1 MENNVSWHG
10 TAPNEEQR
18 KNGYRRIRKGR
29 SIMGIATR
37 EAYGQALVE
46 LIENKNVVVLDA
58 DLAQATKTVAFKK
71 ACPERFF

>member
-1 MENNVSWHG
+1 
-10 TAPNEEQR
+10 
-18 KNGYRRIRKGR
+18 
-29 SIMGIATR
+29 MGIATR

-71 ACPERFF
+71 GLSWKIFLIWVYQNKIW